1 LAAIFMQQ
9 AQANPSARVA
19 SCLPTGSRQR
29 RVDLGFFMDPNIMKT
44 VHHIDPKPGD
54 TLSFNCPVCGCAHMQ
69 QDKNCDHY
77 WFCHNGHEFYVRLY
91 QSSAK
96 TLNLSF
102 VPVHDISGDTHG

>member
-1 LAAIFMQQ
+1 
-9 AQANPSARVA
+9 
-19 SCLPTGSRQR
+19 
-29 RVDLGFFMDPNIMKT
+29 MKT
-44 VHHIDPKPGD
+44 IHHISPKPKD
-54 TLSFNCPVCGCAHMQ
+54 TFSFNCPVCGCAHMQ

-91 QSSAK
+91 QSSAQ